1 MKEAGF
7 LGGIS
12 LKRWAVLV
20 VFTVVWT
27 GFLQAQSRY
36 RVSKKDQG
44 FAHITQGSVLIPS
57 NQYPLGFGVETIN
70 GYQVNPQF
78 SVGIGLGIN
87 AYQEDLF
94 LPIFLDSR
102 YYFMPGNAPF
112 LCADAGYAL
121 TFNDVQG
128 GPMGHGGAGY
138 RLYFSNSLALNLMV
152 GYKVQRFRENVIG
165 QAGSIA
171 QTRQVSSVALTA
183 GLSF

>member
-7 LGGIS
+7 LGGKWIRRS
-12 LKRWAVLV
+12 V
-20 VFTVVWT
+20 VFMTLIVCLA
-27 GFLQAQSRY
+27 GFSQAQSRY

-44 FAHITQGSVLIPS
+44 YTNITQGSVLIPS

-78 SVGIGLGIN
+78 SVGIGVGIN

-94 LPIFLDSR
+94 LPLFLDSR
-102 YYFMPGNAPF
+102 YFFMPGNAPF

-121 TFNDVQG
+121 TFNDLQG
-128 GPMGHGGAGY
+128 GPLGHAGAGY
-138 RLYFSNSLALNLMV
+138 RLYFSNSMALNLMV
-152 GYKVQRFRENVIG
+152 GYKVQRFRESVIG
-165 QAGSIA
+165 QLGEVS